1 MTPSQL
7 TPPRPATLKKY
18 GLTEETWYILGDLQ
32 DWKCPICE
40 RQFSAELRPVTDHE
54 HVKNYKKLS
63 PEKKAKYV
71 RGLTC
76 NYCNLRRLPK
86 GSKNLSPVEIA
97 YNIYQYLLDYSMR
110 GET

>member
-7 TPPRPATLKKY
+7 TPPRPQTLKKY
-18 GLTEETWYILGDLQ
+18 RLSEEMWIILGDLQ

-40 RQFSAELRPVTDHE
+40 RQFTEELRPVIDHE
-54 HVKNYKKLS
+54 HVKGYRKMKI
-63 PEKKAKYV
+63 EKKPKYV

-97 YNIYQYLLDYSMR
+97 YNIYQYLLEYSLR
-110 GET
+110 GEG